1 METLDSRLREN
12 DILNGSFGPTQD
24 KGLLQGVA
32 GQPDGE
38 GEGGNEIWILID

>member
-1 METLDSRLREN
+1 METLDSRLRGN

-24 KGLLQGVA
+24 NGLLQGVA

-38 GEGGNEIWILID
+38 AEGGKEIWILIN

>member
-1 METLDSRLREN
+1 MGTPDSRIREN
-12 DILNGSFGPTQD
+12 DIPNGSFDAIQD

-38 GEGGNEIWILID
+38 AEGGKEIWILIN